1 MKRQSLYILLA
12 AISFQVYA
20 QEINLLQKG
29 TAYLSLGK
37 YRLAGTLFDSALTS
51 YPNKAE
57 VYLNRG
63 ISRFNQ
69 LNYSEAEADFKAAIS
84 LNNSRAYYWMAKLY
98 AEQNNSKAAVYNLN
112 LYLEK
117 GNIANP
123 TKLFK
128 DENLKKIYNSN
139 DWQDFI
145 FNFKPTEIQSS
156 IIDADQLISKQ
167 NYALARTQTDKALSF
182 YPNSATLL
190 AKSAEIYEKMDNLP
204 MARSEMKKAVDLEPD
219 NSEYLIRIGDYC
231 YELNDFSAANTYY
244 KKALEKSSAINN
256 IPIKISRTSLQ
267 LKNPAEA
274 KKLSAEYLSLIPSD
288 TAAIFVLADAY
299 FNLKEYSEVLK
310 TMNVLFKEYKPQA
323 SWFRLRGMTYY
334 NTSTFKFA
342 SYDLSMSLD
351 LEPNNAE
358 ANYYLG
364 LSEFANGNKSLACYY
379 WNRALKFGEP
389 KAYDKISENC
399 DTQK

>member
-1 MKRQSLYILLA
+1 MKRLSIYILLA

-29 TAYLSLGK
+29 TAYFSQGK
-37 YRLAGTLFDSALTS
+37 YGIAETLFDSALIG

-69 LNYSEAEADFKAAIS
+69 LNYSGAEADFKDAIS
-84 LNNSRAYYWMAKLY
+84 LNNTSAYYWMAKLY
-98 AEQNNSKAAVYNLN
+98 AEQNNSKAAVNNLN

-117 GNIANP
+117 GKIANP
-123 TKLFK
+123 VKLFK
-128 DENLKKIYNSN
+128 DESLKKIYNSN

-145 FNFKPTEIQSS
+145 SNFKPSEIQSS
-156 IIDADQLISKQ
+156 VIDADQLISKQ

-190 AKSAEIYEKMDNLP
+190 EKSAEIYEKMDNLP
-204 MARSEMKKAVDLEPD
+204 MARSEMKNAIDLEPD
-219 NSEYLIRIGDYC
+219 NSEYLNRIGDYC
-231 YELNDFSAANTYY
+231 CRLTDYQAANTYY
-244 KKALEKSSAINN
+244 KKALEKSSAIND
-256 IPIKISRTSLQ
+256 IPIKISRTNIQ
-267 LKNPAEA
+267 LNNPAEA
-274 KKLSAEYLSLIPSD
+274 KKLSSEYLSLFPSD
-288 TAAIFVLADAY
+288 TSATFVLANAN
-299 FNLKEYSEVLK
+299 FKLKEYSEVLK
-310 TMNVLFKEYKPQA
+310 TMNALFKEYKPQA
-323 SWFRLRGMTYY
+323 SWYRLRGMTYY
-334 NTSTFKFA
+334 NTTTYKFA

-364 LSEFANGNKSLACYY
+364 LSEFANGNNSLACYY
-379 WNRALKFGEP
+379 WNRALKFGET
-389 KAYDKISENC
+389 KAYDKISANC
-399 DTQK
+399 DEQK